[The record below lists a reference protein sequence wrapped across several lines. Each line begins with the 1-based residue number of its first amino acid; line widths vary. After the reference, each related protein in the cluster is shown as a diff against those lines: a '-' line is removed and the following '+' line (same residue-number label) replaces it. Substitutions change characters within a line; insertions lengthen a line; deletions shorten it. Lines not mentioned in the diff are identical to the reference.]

1 MSARGIMK
9 LIREASPPLMARL
22 AGALLLLSIVMAAF
36 NEFFVRGRLGS
47 AVNLAADLIEVSG
60 MVVVTLLLY
69 YVLKP
74 VERRLSLLAASSNLV
89 GGAFEAL
96 RWTPRGLDIG
106 IVFHGFYCLLI
117 GYLIWRSTFL
127 PRILGALVAF
137 AGLAWLTFL
146 SPSLANYLS
155 PYNLA
160 SGLVGEASLMLW
172 LLVMGVNLQRWR
184 EKASAAGDWRAPRT
198 TEA

>member
-1 MSARGIMK
+1 
-9 LIREASPPLMARL
+9 
-22 AGALLLLSIVMAAF
+22 
-36 NEFFVRGRLGS
+36 
-47 AVNLAADLIEVSG
+47 
-60 MVVVTLLLY
+60 
-69 YVLKP
+69 
-74 VERRLSLLAASSNLV
+74 V

-96 RWTPRGLDIG
+96 RLTPRGVDIG

-146 SPSLANYLS
+146 SPPLANYLS

-172 LLVMGVNLQRWR
+172 LLVMGVNLQRWK
-184 EKASAAGDWRAPRT
+184 EKART
-198 TEA
+198 AH

>member
-36 NEFFVRGRLGS
+36 NEFFIRGRLGS